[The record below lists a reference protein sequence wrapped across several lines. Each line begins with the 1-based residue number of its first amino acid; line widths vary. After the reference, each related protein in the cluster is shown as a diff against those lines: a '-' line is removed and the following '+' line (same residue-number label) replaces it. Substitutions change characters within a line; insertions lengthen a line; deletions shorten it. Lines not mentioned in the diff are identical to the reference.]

1 MSVLPSAQ
9 DYLEKILMLQNK
21 GNVVRSIDIANE
33 MNFSKPSVSIA
44 MKKLREQK
52 LIEIDERGYITL
64 TKEGYDIA
72 SSILDRHYVLS
83 NMLMTLG
90 VAKEVALEDACK
102 IEHDLSEESFKAI
115 KEHFLEYKDK

>member
-115 KEHFLEYKDK
+115 KEHFLKYKDK